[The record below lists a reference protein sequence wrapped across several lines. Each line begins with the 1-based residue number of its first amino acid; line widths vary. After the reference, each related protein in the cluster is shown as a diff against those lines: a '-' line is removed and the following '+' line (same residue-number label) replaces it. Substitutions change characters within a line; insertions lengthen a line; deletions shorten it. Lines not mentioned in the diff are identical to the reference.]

1 MAEQAA
7 FFVTF
12 VDRLAAWFMLH
23 RRVANLSATVSL
35 NLGRKKEKHVKKSV
49 LLGLVSVAGLAS
61 AALAQ
66 SPQLEMRIV
75 TDDNPASP
83 FFGTAGAALP
93 GVGTTLVGLT
103 LQARITTTGTFANF
117 GISAFGNSS
126 SVGAS
131 FIRHNDSV
139 SNQTSALWSNI
150 SNVWSRGLTGQDAE
164 TRGVFSP
171 YRNTVTAV
179 QNIESGNG
187 TFTSPNTASPFTFG
201 NLPNGF
207 IQTGIA
213 GDSGAQIRAID
224 GALSAS
230 ATPYTN
236 YAAGATSTT
245 VTVSPWANLYRFF
258 FAPRTNVGDNE
269 RQVTITAGGRLRWGG
284 SQGNVGGLNIVSPS
298 SVGATPAFFTSGSVT
313 FTVPTPGAAAL
324 LGLGGLAVARRRRA

>member
-1 MAEQAA
+1 M
-7 FFVTF
+7 
-12 VDRLAAWFMLH
+12 
-23 RRVANLSATVSL
+23 
-35 NLGRKKEKHVKKSV
+35 KKSV

-66 SPQLEMRIV
+66 SPVLEMRIV
-75 TDDNPASP
+75 TDDNPGSP
-83 FFGTAGAALP
+83 FFGTPGAALP

-103 LQARITTTGTFANF
+103 LQARVTTTGTFANF
-117 GISAFGNSS
+117 GITAFGNSS

-131 FIRHNDSV
+131 NIRHNDSV

-164 TRGVFSP
+164 TRGVFNP
-171 YRNTVTAV
+171 YRNTVSPA
-179 QNIESGNG
+179 QNLESGNG
-187 TFTSPNTASPFTFG
+187 SFTSPNTASPFTFG
-201 NLPNGF
+201 NLFNGF
-207 IQTGIA
+207 VQTGLA
-213 GDSGAQIRAID
+213 GDTGAQIRAID
-224 GALSAS
+224 AGITAS
-230 ATPYTN
+230 AQAYPN
-236 YAAGATSTT
+236 FAAGATSTT

-269 RQVTITAGGRLRWGG
+269 RQVTVTAAGRLRWGG

-298 SVGATPAFFTSGSVT
+298 SVGATPAFFSSASAT